1 MKTGKKRLN
10 VKIMKKTVFEKYRE
24 LFTKNG
30 VGDWCASGK
39 CIEMYNRVR
48 STRTKLP
55 FWEIAYVGE
64 PSEKTE
70 RLYEIYQTIEERL
83 KIVEK
88 ICLRPGFQI
97 AHDRQVFEA
106 MHFLLL
112 LKEDVEEDKKTWKD
126 AAKEFEDLLDTNCD
140 SKEMLKISKLC
151 EDIYRCVCETSE
163 MLVQLTVSEEDV
175 VVAFNQL
182 LYMNKDEVYR
192 EQRIMYTYIEKY
204 LRESNLKEEF
214 DREDW
219 DRMMKVNME
228 YWDCIEN
235 GDIEKL
241 NSSRFEYDGRTDC
254 YLSEKVRNAVE
265 YISRSFPK
273 KEPIL
278 INPWVMADPLTIP
291 SSKEWDG
298 LFMLM
303 HRHMAIQCGM
313 FPNLIAQYTE
323 LKYTS
328 QVGNDEAVPLSR
340 ERQTIFDAIMKYI
353 SKGEW
358 KAPATVEN
366 VKKFM
371 HVVLGQEPSLMDPH
385 DIQMPKKLW
394 RLLERG
400 RTSTNKDANTRVE
413 ITWAKIAGLFYSKGL
428 LEGQPDGI
436 MKRFFGELKN
446 LKSSFS
452 KGKKTKDKGYREIQP
467 FLEKYI
473 EKIIKT

>member
-1 MKTGKKRLN
+1 MG
-10 VKIMKKTVFEKYRE
+10 TVIEKYRE
-24 LFTKNG
+24 LFINNG
-30 VGDWCASGK
+30 VNDWCTNTK
-39 CIEMYNRVR
+39 CIEGCNRVKQ
-48 STRTKLP
+48 TRMDLP
-55 FWEIAYVGE
+55 FWDIAYVCR
-64 PSEKTE
+64 PSEKTIKK
-70 RLYEIYQTIEERL
+70 LEIFYNAVDERL

-97 AHDRQVFEA
+97 AHDREVFEA

-126 AAKEFEDLLDTNCD
+126 AAKEFEDSLDPYLDSEDMVKINILCD
-140 SKEMLKISKLC
+140 
-151 EDIYRCVCETSE
+151 DIYRCVCKTSE
-163 MLVQLTVSEEDV
+163 MLAPLSIFEEDV
-175 VVAFNQL
+175 VKAFNQL
-182 LYMNKDEVYR
+182 LYMNKDEVYL
-192 EQRIMYTYIEKY
+192 EQRMMYTYIEKW
-204 LRESNLKEEF
+204 LRESNLKEDF

-265 YISRSFPK
+265 YISRIFPK

-278 INPWVMADPLTIP
+278 IKPWVMAGSLTIP

-323 LKYTS
+323 LKYMS
-328 QVGNDEAVPLSR
+328 QVGNDEPETLSR
-340 ERQTIFDAIMKYI
+340 DRQTIFDSIMKYI
-353 SKGEW
+353 NKGDW
-358 KAPATVEN
+358 KAPATMEN
-366 VKKFM
+366 VKDFVD
-371 HVVLGQEPSLMDPH
+371 VVLGREPSRLDA
-385 DIQMPKKLW
+385 DDRQMPEKLW
-394 RLLERG
+394 KLLTSG
-400 RTSTNKDANTRVE
+400 RTTCKKDGNTRLE
-413 ITWAKIAGLFYSKGL
+413 ITWAKICGLFYSYDFFYGEPQHILKK
-428 LEGQPDGI
+428 I
-436 MKRFFGELKN
+436 FGELKN
-446 LKSSFS
+446 LNSPFS
-452 KGKKTKDKGYREIQP
+452 KGKKTDDKGYREILP